1 MNDLDFLFA
10 DSQNKSSGKVA
21 MEDDIGLDAIG
32 QDICLGKRT
41 AAAVDLKWLE
51 SEDTIDPEKEGVHNP
66 NNVKGEL
73 EIQWNGKGIEPLYK
87 DEEFAGEVKRNLA
100 EDQKGIA
107 KKDRVIK
114 FARQAMNSG
123 LMGRKLAA
131 ALKRSFTAEDLK
143 FARAEL
149 EDQLSLDGIVGT
161 IMIDARGYRN
171 CSEALKVASNSPYKG
186 HIKCVLGCR
195 CGDLIH
201 MASKSS
207 SVASVPYT
215 GNASDSFL
223 STTET
228 HASRIACHCPS
239 TKMRVI
245 KAGEDLSNETMDQGI
260 IDALSMAHRVGANES
275 EIKKVSCCAS
285 KKLKVASAFRLLDSI
300 EEKKVAAKYVGTV
313 DSSQYKIASDFAFDV
328 GSEIP
333 DFDLDGHRGYNE
345 EFGESQVPV
354 DGALTIE
361 LVPVDGNAIAP
372 IDVGDTGP
380 VQDLEIDPQGVVD
393 SEFEGGDVVEPAPVK
408 KIDQIPVDMDFDEIV

>member
-10 DSQNKSSGKVA
+10 DSQNKGSGRTSS
-21 MEDDIGLDAIG
+21 EDDIGLDSIG
-32 QDICLGKRT
+32 QDLCVQKRT
-41 AAAVDLKWLE
+41 AAAVDLKWIE
-51 SEDTIDPEKEGVHNP
+51 SEDTLDAEKEGIRNP

-100 EDQKGIA
+100 DDQKNIA

-123 LMGRKLAA
+123 LMGKKLAS
-131 ALKRSFTAEDLK
+131 ALKRSFTIEDLK

-201 MASKSS
+201 LASKVS
-207 SVASVPYT
+207 SVASVPST
-215 GNASDSFL
+215 GNSSDSFL
-223 STTET
+223 ATTET
-228 HASRIACHCPS
+228 PVSRIACHCPS

-285 KKLKVASAFRLLDSI
+285 RKIKVASAFRLLDSVGDKKLA
-300 EEKKVAAKYVGTV
+300 EKYSGTV
-313 DSSQYKIASDFAFDV
+313 DSSQYKIASDFSFDV

-333 DFDLDGHRGYNE
+333 EFDFDGNRGYNE

-354 DGALTIE
+354 GEEISIE
-361 LVPVDGNAIAP
+361 ILPVDGNAIAP

-393 SEFEGGDVVEPAPVK
+393 SEFEGGDVVEPVPAK
-408 KIDQIPVDMDFDEIV
+408 KSDPLPVDMDFDEIV